1 MIMLTHVMQIF
12 FSSEDF
18 NFSSLQILLILWARV
33 CWPKEPF
40 QLPLILLEESSLTL
54 SVCGLSQQYAVVHSL
69 GIREFASP
77 MSTSWFLNSWVQC
90 KWCRAL
96 QSTWW
101 KTGLPRWLWCEMY
114 SGEWNAS
121 VISVYFGSESKWD
134 VEYLEIPMTSAILNV
149 LTSRILLYQDREA

>member
-1 MIMLTHVMQIF
+1 MTVLTHVIQIF

-18 NFSSLQILLILWARV
+18 NFSSLLLVLWARI
-33 CWPKEPF
+33 CQQKEPF

-54 SVCGLSQQYAVVHSL
+54 SVHGLSQQYAVVHSL

-96 QSTWW
+96 QNTWW
-101 KTGLPRWLWCEMY
+101 KKGLSRWLWCKMY
-114 SGEWNAS
+114 SVERNTS

-134 VEYLEIPMTSAILNV
+134 VGYLEIPMTSEVLNA